1 MKITPEIKNEL
12 NRIFWDYSVDENSLC
27 DIFEGK
33 TSTFS
38 LNKDKLYSRLLMST
52 KWYKL
57 LDCLGP
63 NGLKEILT
71 DEAIGQI
78 WIQDIREKFKYARK
92 ALYGL
97 S

>member
-1 MKITPEIKNEL
+1 MDKTPEIKNEL
-12 NRIFWDYSVDENSLC
+12 KRIFWDYSIDEDVLY
-27 DIFEGK
+27 DIYEGK

-38 LNKDKLYSRLLMST
+38 LNKEKLYSRLLMST

-57 LDCLGP
+57 LDCF
-63 NGLKEILT
+63 GLSGVKEMLT

-78 WIQDIREKFKYARK
+78 WIHDIREKYNYAKK
-92 ALYGL
+92 ALHGL